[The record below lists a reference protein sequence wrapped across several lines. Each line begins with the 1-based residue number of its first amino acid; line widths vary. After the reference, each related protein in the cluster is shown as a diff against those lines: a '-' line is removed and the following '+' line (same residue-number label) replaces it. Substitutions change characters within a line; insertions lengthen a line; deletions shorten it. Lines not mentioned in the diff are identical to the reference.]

1 MGFNMKISAEKRA
14 IQIFNEQ
21 INNLS
26 AYGFPDIESRK
37 NKAKSNSFIFLS
49 NLRILLHE
57 SSELDKIPMRAFCET
72 QKYINDIWKI
82 IDRF

>member
-1 MGFNMKISAEKRA
+1 MKISAEKRA

-26 AYGFPDIESRK
+26 NYGFPDIESRK
-37 NKAKSNSFIFLS
+37 NKAKANSFIFLS

-57 SSELDKIPMRAFCET
+57 SSELDKIPMRTFSET
-72 QKYINDIWKI
+72 QAYISDIWKI